1 MSDRGKPRG
10 RGRGRGRGRSG
21 TRGDQGG
28 IREQGKVPGQQQHD
42 QGDRD
47 QRGGIQKPGG
57 LKGKEYGGKRSE
69 PHHKDNQDVDREQHE
84 GARGITGGRRD
95 EERGRHDGEG
105 GRGGGRSRNKKQSQD
120 GGRGDHKSNQGEDR
134 QSQISSNPLTLEPA
148 VDFQPSPP
156 HPTDGSPQIGQT
168 LSHQTPKINTSKSPG
183 GVLLTPPKSKESSPG
198 DQDSI
203 KKSSVRKLN
212 VSSQPTPPRSTGSS
226 PGRPEDISKKV
237 MPISSQQIQ
246 GT

>member
-1 MSDRGKPRG
+1 MSNRARGK
-10 RGRGRGRGRSG
+10 GRGRGRGRSD

-47 QRGGIQKPGG
+47 QKGGTQKPGG
-57 LKGKEYGGKRSE
+57 LKEKAYGGKRSE
-69 PHHKDNQDVDREQHE
+69 SYHKDNQDVDREHE
-84 GARGITGGRRD
+84 GVRGITGGRRD
-95 EERGRHDGEG
+95 EERGRHDRED
-105 GRGGGRSRNKKQSQD
+105 GRGGGGKSHNKKQSQD
-120 GGRGDHKSNQGEDR
+120 GSRGDHKSNQEDR
-134 QSQISSNPLTLEPA
+134 QPQISNPLTLEPA
-148 VDFQPSPP
+148 VDVSPSPP
-156 HPTDGSPQIGQT
+156 HPTDGSLQIGQT
-168 LSHQTPKINTSKSPG
+168 LSYQTPKMNRSKSRG
-183 GVLLTPPKSKESSPG
+183 DDLLTPPKSKESSPG

-203 KKSSVRKLN
+203 KKSSARKLG

-226 PGRPEDISKKV
+226 PGGPENISKKV